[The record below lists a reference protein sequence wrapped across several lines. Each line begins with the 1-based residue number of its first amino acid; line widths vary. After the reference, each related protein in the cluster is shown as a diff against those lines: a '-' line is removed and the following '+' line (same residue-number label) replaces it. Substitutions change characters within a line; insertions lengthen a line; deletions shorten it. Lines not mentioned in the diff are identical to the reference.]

1 MTTANTIP
9 PNKPILGSQACNS
22 PIMSH
27 ITTAE
32 RQELERIAQ
41 LEMRSL
47 SATARMLILRGIEQ
61 YDADTL
67 AAE

>member
-9 PNKPILGSQACNS
+9 PKVAPGNQACNS
-22 PIMSH
+22 PIMAH

-32 RQELERIAQ
+32 RKELERIAQ